1 MSLHLH
7 RDRWERRKS
16 KRADMMG
23 HISAVIILNNADK
36 HVPSKAAIDR
46 LASIEVGRS
55 DSDTFSVDRVQSTK
69 VPKRPARTDE
79 HNKVLRAV
87 LATSQRVGNEQK
99 HISRSE
105 NANLIHPVKDEI
117 YAIWLQI

>member
-23 HISAVIILNNADK
+23 HISAVTILNNADK

-46 LASIEVGRS
+46 SASIEVGRS

-87 LATSQRVGNEQK
+87 LATSRK
-99 HISRSE
+99 
-105 NANLIHPVKDEI
+105 
-117 YAIWLQI
+117 